1 MKAAY
6 RGFIV
11 DLMGTP
17 QKAFPHRGANFRVLT
32 ARDFETTTIFRRSVM
47 AGSELRDVE
56 PTPAPQDAQ
65 PAIAPPRLSPEIS
78 PEVFAEPVSQI
89 PKDDRPMELS
99 VPLGISLDEEI
110 VNWKASVK
118 GSPHLFIIGI
128 PGQGKSWTVTRLL
141 CESARQG
148 LPAIV
153 IDFHGQ
159 FSATESEYYRL
170 AKPVVWDATH
180 GLPFSPFEAV
190 ASLDGGTNYWKTN
203 CFAVAEI
210 IQYVFGLGDIQRGL
224 IYDAMRD

>member
-32 ARDFETTTIFRRSVM
+32 ARDFEATTIFRRSVM
-47 AGSELRDVE
+47 AESELRDDK
-56 PTPAPQDAQ
+56 PTAAPQDEQ
-65 PAIAPPRLSPEIS
+65 PTVAPPPSPLEIS
-78 PEVFAEPVSQI
+78 PEVFAEPVHLI
-89 PKDDRPMELS
+89 PQNDRPMELS

-159 FSATESEYYRL
+159 FSAADSEYYRL
-170 AKPVVWDATH
+170 AKRRSK
-180 GLPFSPFEAV
+180 LSPAWMEVPTIGRQTA
-190 ASLDGGTNYWKTN
+190 LLW
-203 CFAVAEI
+203 
-210 IQYVFGLGDIQRGL
+210 LR
-224 IYDAMRD
+224 